1 MKQDYLAA
9 LLGPW
14 SWELNPWS
22 VLLRV
27 VLPLVLGAI
36 IGCERASKRHSAG
49 LRTFM
54 LMSMG
59 GSALML
65 IDQFVMS
72 TGAVTAPILSGAS
85 IIGMATISCSSIL
98 FSSRNQIKGL
108 TTSVALWVCGIIGL
122 ASGAGFYT
130 LSIVLFVLLLWCLS
144 WFPVLEKYLKDR
156 SNHFEVNLE
165 LNNRSNLV
173 DFVATVRALG
183 IRIEDIESNPAYL
196 NSGLSV
202 FSVSFTVKS
211 SELKKYKNH
220 EEIIAALQS
229 LEYVHYIEEL

>member
-14 SWELNPWS
+14 ASELNPGS
-22 VLLRV
+22 VLLRI

-54 LMSMG
+54 LMSLG
-59 GSALML
+59 GSGLML
-65 IDQFVMS
+65 IDQFLMATS
-72 TGAVTAPILSGAS
+72 AVTVPILSGAS

-108 TTSVALWVCGIIGL
+108 TTSVALWACGIIGL
-122 ASGAGFYT
+122 AAGAGFYT
-130 LSIVLFVLLLWCLS
+130 LSLVLFVVLLWCLS

-202 FSVSFTVKS
+202 FSVSFTVNS
-211 SELKKYKNH
+211 AELKKYKNH

>member
-1 MKQDYLAA
+1 MKHDYLAA

-14 SWELNPWS
+14 ATELNPGS
-22 VLLRV
+22 VLLRI
-27 VLPLVLGAI
+27 VLALVLGAI

-54 LMSMG
+54 LMGMG

-65 IDQFVMS
+65 IDQFLMA
-72 TGAVTAPILSGAS
+72 TGPVTVPILSGAS

-108 TTSVALWVCGIIGL
+108 TTSVALWACGIIGL

-130 LSIVLFVLLLWCLS
+130 LSLALFVVLLWCLS

-202 FSVSFTVKS
+202 FSVSFTVNS
-211 SELKKYKNH
+211 DELKKYKNH
-220 EEIIAALQS
+220 EEIISALQS